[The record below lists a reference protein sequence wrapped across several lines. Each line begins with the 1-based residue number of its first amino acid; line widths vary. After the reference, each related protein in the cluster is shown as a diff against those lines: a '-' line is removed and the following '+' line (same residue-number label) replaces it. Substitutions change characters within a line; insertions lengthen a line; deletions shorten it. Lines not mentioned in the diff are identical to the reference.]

1 MNNLFPAT
9 MLFTLLVFP
18 QNLSAQS
25 ATHCPMTADDANCV
39 RVVACIGDEG
49 VWFNGRAFGRG
60 EGTFS
65 GTTSTGLMCEGT
77 WMSRNAF
84 GLGQAD
90 VMCEDGR
97 KGRVFYTYQ
106 DEYTG
111 TAVGQGAMHSG
122 EKIKIW
128 SGTNVLEY
136 LRGDTGERI
145 AYLPCDGG
153 SILMG

>member
-1 MNNLFPAT
+1 MNNRFRAT
-9 MLFTLLVFP
+9 MLFALFLFP

-25 ATHCPMTADDANCV
+25 ATHCPMTADDSNCV
-39 RVVACIGDEG
+39 RVVAYIGAEG

-90 VMCEDGR
+90 VMCGDGR

-153 SILMG
+153 AILMG

>member
-1 MNNLFPAT
+1 
-9 MLFTLLVFP
+9 
-18 QNLSAQS
+18 
-25 ATHCPMTADDANCV
+25 
-39 RVVACIGDEG
+39 
-49 VWFNGRAFGRG
+49 
-60 EGTFS
+60 
-65 GTTSTGLMCEGT
+65 
-77 WMSRNAF
+77 MSRNAF
-84 GLGQAD
+84 GLGQAN

-122 EKIKIW
+122 KKIKIW

>member
-1 MNNLFPAT
+1 MNNLFPAM
-9 MLFTLLVFP
+9 MLFALLVFP

-25 ATHCPMTADDANCV
+25 ATHCPMTANDANCV
-39 RVVACIGDEG
+39 RVVACIGNEG
-49 VWFNGRAFGRG
+49 AWFNGRAFGRG

-65 GTTSTGLMCEGT
+65 GTTSTDLMCERT
-77 WMSRNAF
+77 WMSCNAF
-84 GLGQAD
+84 GLAQTD
-90 VMCEDGR
+90 VMCEDGS

-136 LRGDTGERI
+136 LRGDTGEHI

-153 SILMG
+153 AILMG

>member
-1 MNNLFPAT
+1 
-9 MLFTLLVFP
+9 
-18 QNLSAQS
+18 
-25 ATHCPMTADDANCV
+25 
-39 RVVACIGDEG
+39 
-49 VWFNGRAFGRG
+49 
-60 EGTFS
+60 
-65 GTTSTGLMCEGT
+65 
-77 WMSRNAF
+77 MSRNAF

-122 EKIKIW
+122 AKIKIW

-136 LRGDTGERI
+136 LRGDTRERI
-145 AYLPCDGG
+145 AYLPYDGG

>member
-1 MNNLFPAT
+1 MA
-9 MLFTLLVFP
+9 
-18 QNLSAQS
+18 
-25 ATHCPMTADDANCV
+25 
-39 RVVACIGDEG
+39 
-49 VWFNGRAFGRG
+49 
-60 EGTFS
+60 
-65 GTTSTGLMCEGT
+65 
-77 WMSRNAF
+77 RNAF
-84 GLGQAD
+84 GLGQAY
-90 VMCEDGR
+90 VMCEVGR

-136 LRGDTGERI
+136 LRGDTGERN

-153 SILMG
+153 SVLMG

>member
-1 MNNLFPAT
+1 MRG
-9 MLFTLLVFP
+9 LV
-18 QNLSAQS
+18 Q
-25 ATHCPMTADDANCV
+25 
-39 RVVACIGDEG
+39 R
-49 VWFNGRAFGRG
+49 RAFGRG

-65 GTTSTGLMCEGT
+65 GATSTGLMCERT

-128 SGTNVLEY
+128 SGTNVLEFF
-136 LRGDTGERI
+136 RGDTGERI

-153 SILMG
+153 AILMG

>member
-9 MLFTLLVFP
+9 MLFALLVFP

-25 ATHCPMTADDANCV
+25 ATQCPMTADDANCV
-39 RVVACIGDEG
+39 RVVPCIGNKG
-49 VWFNGRAFGRG
+49 VWFHGRAFRRG
-60 EGTFS
+60 EEIS
-65 GTTSTGLMCEGT
+65 RTTSTGLICERT

-90 VMCEDGR
+90 VTCEDGR

-111 TAVGQGAMHSG
+111 TAVGQRPMHSG
-122 EKIKIW
+122 EKIKIR

-153 SILMG
+153 AMLMG

>member
-9 MLFTLLVFP
+9 MHFALMVLP

-25 ATHCPMTADDANCV
+25 ATHCPMTADNANCV

-84 GLGQAD
+84 GLGPAD

-97 KGRVFYTYQ
+97 AGRVFYTYQ

-111 TAVGQGAMHSG
+111 TALVQGAMHSG

-153 SILMG
+153 AILMG